1 MNFLASILGM
11 HWLGAVIVYAVL
23 ALFAYLVTE
32 KR

>member
-1 MNFLASILGM
+1 MTLAGILGS

-32 KR
+32 KK